1 MYCRSKLRQNRHYR
15 YAISPS
21 FEAIHSVYHQL
32 IHFSVMIQ
40 NAPNTAMAM
49 LSEYVE
55 VLTNLLSSHATDQ
68 DANYCPLSPPSTELS
83 TKESCHFL
91 LQPGPRRAMPLP
103 PLSSCIKITH
113 KM

>member
-40 NAPNTAMAM
+40 I
-49 LSEYVE
+49 
-55 VLTNLLSSHATDQ
+55 SSHATDQ
-68 DANYCPLSPPSTELS
+68 DANYCPLSPPSAEPS

-91 LQPGPRRAMPLP
+91 LQPGPRRAMPSAS
-103 PLSSCIKITH
+103 PLIVY
-113 KM
+113 